1 MPQPP
6 YKRLI
11 HPDNLVACREIRFQD
26 RRDSQYP
33 HLLRLCSDFELSV
46 LQLQSKGAETTREE
60 GLPQAMEFAL
70 ATRETPEDFW
80 YSISPGLADLS
91 ALDDYAKR
99 YQVDIL
105 HLQLIGEDV
114 ELEQLNEGLC

>member
-6 YKRLI
+6 HKRLI
-11 HPDNLVACREIRFQD
+11 HPDNLVACREIRVQD

-33 HLLRLCSDFELSV
+33 HLLRLCSDFDLSV
-46 LQLQSKGAETTREE
+46 LQLQPKRAEAANEDD
-60 GLPQAMEFAL
+60 LPQAMEFVL
-70 ATRETPEDFW
+70 ATRETAEDFW